1 MNIPLHV
8 VPEDAPAGAPD
19 LPLPAHPIRTR
30 FSIKVFGVGGAG
42 CNTVNHIAGQ
52 PCEGVEFL
60 CLNTDAAALSNSK
73 APTNLVLGAALTR
86 GLGAGGDPEV
96 GRVAAEHDLPQLREF
111 CKNTDVVFVVAGMGG
126 GTGTGAG
133 PVVARVAQESGALVL
148 AMVMLP
154 FDWEGTRRQEQAARG
169 LQAIRHA
176 ADGVICLPNQK
187 LFSQMD
193 EKTSVL
199 EMFTTT
205 HELVAQGIRGIWRL
219 LGRPG
224 LINVDFADLC
234 AVTRECH
241 GESSMAT
248 ALGQGD
254 QRARE
259 AVEKLLG
266 HPLLDQGAV
275 LNDAAAALVS
285 LVGGPDLT
293 MFEVNKVMTEI
304 RRHCAEDT
312 HIIVGAAIEES
323 HAGKLA
329 ITLVTS
335 RKSLAALPS
344 PPQDGGA
351 VGELADH
358 SMDLTTRDRA
368 SSRCTDPPPE
378 PTPELIQT
386 HAARKGRKA
395 ARMAQ
400 GQFELEAI
408 SKGRFENSE
417 PTIHSGQDL
426 DVPTYIRRG
435 IALN

>member
-1 MNIPLHV
+1 MKP
-8 VPEDAPAGAPD
+8 
-19 LPLPAHPIRTR
+19 PLPAAPEALPTGSAEPLQPPSSVKTR

-42 CNTVNHIAGQ
+42 CNTVNHIAAQ

-60 CLNTDAAALSNSK
+60 CLNTDAAALSQSK
-73 APTNLVLGAALTR
+73 AQTSLVLGAALTR

-96 GRVAAEHDLPQLREF
+96 GRVAAEQDLPQLREF

-133 PVVARVAQESGALVL
+133 PVVARVAKESGALVL

-154 FDWEGTRRQEQAARG
+154 FDWEGTRRQEQAGRG
-169 LQAIRHA
+169 LHAIKQA

-199 EMFTTT
+199 EMFATT
-205 HELVAQGIRGIWRL
+205 HELIAQGIRGIWRL

-248 ALGQGD
+248 ALGQGE

-304 RRHCAEDT
+304 RRHCDEDT

-335 RKSLAALPS
+335 RKLPSAPAALPS
-344 PPQDGGA
+344 GGGA
-351 VGELADH
+351 VGNLTDH
-358 SMDLTTRDRA
+358 MMDLSTHERA
-368 SSRCTDPPPE
+368 SSRCVPPP
-378 PTPELIQT
+378 PDLTPELLQT

-395 ARMAQ
+395 ARLLQ
-400 GQFELEAI
+400 GQFELEVV
-408 SKGRFENSE
+408 SKGRFDNSE